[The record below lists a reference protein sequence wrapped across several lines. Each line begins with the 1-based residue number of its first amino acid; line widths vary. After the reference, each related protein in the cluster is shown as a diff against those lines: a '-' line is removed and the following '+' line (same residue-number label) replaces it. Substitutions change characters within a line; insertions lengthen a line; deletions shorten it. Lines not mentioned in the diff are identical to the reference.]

1 MAAVNFRAGTLAQY
15 TAATKNENTLYF
27 ITDAKKIYKGSV
39 DVTESIVLVTN
50 FTGAEGGISVENAF
64 EGKLYINATTFEVR
78 IKSGSAWVILTPG
91 YLTDSTNW
99 ATADGDKFAT
109 ISLIKSGIA
118 AAIEEIKGDSALV
131 SGLSWT
137 AESGAGTGKLVVTRG
152 DGTTADVALTGVP
165 YSIAYDKDAL
175 TLTISKYGEAE
186 GQVINL
192 PKDNFVRS
200 GTYDSDTKEI
210 VLTVGDGTSTS
221 EVRIPAA
228 SLVDVYTGKA
238 SDNITVSVNDSNEIT
253 ATAIIDPAEG
263 NALVSSATGL
273 KVDISGKAD
282 KLTADAATHILI
294 GSADGNLADG
304 GVTLKTS
311 GDMGNSATEVPVA
324 SVIASAI
331 SAAVQAAQGTL
342 QSAIDAVSGRVA
354 TIEGQI
360 EGFVTDDELNTA
372 ISSILG
378 AGTAD
383 EVVISTAEGA
393 VARSGK
399 KIGGATLSS
408 VPDSSTVAT
417 EAAVSAALS
426 WSTIN

>member
-1 MAAVNFRAGTLAQY
+1 M
-15 TAATKNENTLYF
+15 
-27 ITDAKKIYKGSV
+27 
-39 DVTESIVLVTN
+39 
-50 FTGAEGGISVENAF
+50 
-64 EGKLYINATTFEVR
+64 
-78 IKSGSAWVILTPG
+78 
-91 YLTDSTNW
+91 
-99 ATADGDKFAT
+99 
-109 ISLIKSGIA
+109 
-118 AAIEEIKGDSALV
+118 
-131 SGLSWT
+131 
-137 AESGAGTGKLVVTRG
+137 
-152 DGTTADVALTGVP
+152 
-165 YSIAYDKDAL
+165 
-175 TLTISKYGEAE
+175 
-186 GQVINL
+186 
-192 PKDNFVRS
+192 
-200 GTYDSDTKEI
+200 
-210 VLTVGDGTSTS
+210 
-221 EVRIPAA
+221 
-228 SLVDVYTGKA
+228 
-238 SDNITVSVNDSNEIT
+238 NDSNEIT

-331 SAAVQAAQGTL
+331 SVAVQAAQGTL
-342 QSAIDAVSGRVA
+342 QDAIDAVAGRVT

-383 EVVISTAEGA
+383 EVVISTAGGA
-393 VARSGK
+393 VTRSGK

-408 VPDSSTVAT
+408 APDSSTVAT

>member
-253 ATAIIDPAEG
+253 ATAIIDPVEG

-342 QSAIDAVSGRVA
+342 QGAIDAVSGRVA

-360 EGFVTDDELNTA
+360 EGFVTTDELNTA